1 MSAPWRSPADSQSSW
16 LGTRGYGVRPAP
28 PGGLT
33 LVQDF
38 LNTRVEGA
46 ALYTA
51 AFGPEE
57 PATDFYAA
65 PALSVIGNVLG
76 FFEDEIEFVT

>member
-1 MSAPWRSPADSQSSW
+1 MAWGATLWLPARAAGGPGARARSPEYQ
-16 LGTRGYGVRPAP
+16 
-28 PGGLT
+28 
-33 LVQDF
+33 F
-38 LNTRVEGA
+38 EGA

-51 AFGPEE
+51 AFGPEG